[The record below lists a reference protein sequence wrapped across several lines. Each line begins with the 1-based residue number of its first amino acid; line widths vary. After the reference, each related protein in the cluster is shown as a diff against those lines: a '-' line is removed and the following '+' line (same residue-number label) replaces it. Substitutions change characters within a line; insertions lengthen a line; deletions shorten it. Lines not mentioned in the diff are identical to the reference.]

1 MPIRKIF
8 RAQFEF
14 SNIQVNLKKDK
25 KQKLSNSAFFSL
37 KISTVK
43 KYYVLVDEISVKT
56 LTTLACIPMNHYEA

>member
-14 SNIQVNLKKDK
+14 TNIQVNVKKDK

-37 KISTVK
+37 
-43 KYYVLVDEISVKT
+43 
-56 LTTLACIPMNHYEA
+56 